1 MKTKL
6 VQISSGKG
14 PAECERAAARVLEK
28 FLKEAR
34 SLGIRAEVLHK
45 TNGCFNGTIRSALV
59 RTEIPEGSSFPA
71 GWEGSILWIADSPYR
86 RYHKRRNW
94 FTGCRVFELPTAF
107 AWNENDLRFETCRS
121 SGPGGQNVNKVE
133 TAVRGIHM
141 PTGIQVMVSESR
153 SQHQNKQLCRQRLKE
168 RVQAAHIQQLQ
179 QAEQE
184 QWLEHH
190 SLQRGNPVKT
200 FAEPL

>member
-34 SLGIRAEVLHK
+34 SRGIRAEVLHK
-45 TNGCFNGTIRSALV
+45 TDGYFNGTILSALV
-59 RTEIPEGSSFPA
+59 RIEIPDGNNFPA
-71 GWEGSILWIADSPYR
+71 EWEGSILWIATSPYR

-94 FTGCRVFELPTAF
+94 FTGCRVFELPPAF
-107 AWNENDLRFETCRS
+107 AWKENEVRFETCRS

-133 TAVRGIHM
+133 TAVRGIHL
-141 PTGIQVMVSESR
+141 PTGIQVTASDSR
-153 SQHQNKQLCRQRLKE
+153 SQHQNKQLCRQRLRAKVE
-168 RVQAAHIQQLQ
+168 GAHMQQLQ
-179 QAEQE
+179 QLEQE